1 VGGGRLAGEKDLM
14 QRIQTTL
21 GATARAKGGNATS
34 FAVPWPTDVEVV
46 DGGMAEELSMEL
58 DPSRPKFAQIDI
70 QIHPSP
76 TSLNWTLFHHAHGD
90 LWNIIGSGIRKLGLT
105 VNETGLHLRIEE
117 IELVDR
123 KKSLLFLTAD
133 PDAILRFLGL
143 REEVYWREFD
153 GRWALFRFVAEG
165 RFFWVDD
172 GEGLNGK
179 EEDEEGRERGNAVL
193 TTEQTLLATSKKKL
207 KHNDRKRMAQRPLF
221 AAWIEEFLP
230 WARQQTPSLYP
241 TTPLARE
248 DVKEIAFSTFGP
260 GVREEFSVRVKAWRS
275 DRQNDD
281 VWRRLIK
288 GGVPVD
294 VDGGPE
300 FRAAAVRGLKR
311 LIFPEAGSMA
321 SGSTETGIEKGGVEI
336 TKPFR
341 NEDGTFDMEAVE
353 EFVRVNWR
361 RVGEVEMRYLRERS
375 EMRMRE
381 KMEQRENKNGKVA
394 VAPAGT
400 TEGGE

>member
-1 VGGGRLAGEKDLM
+1 
-14 QRIQTTL
+14 
-21 GATARAKGGNATS
+21 
-34 FAVPWPTDVEVV
+34 
-46 DGGMAEELSMEL
+46 
-58 DPSRPKFAQIDI
+58 
-70 QIHPSP
+70 
-76 TSLNWTLFHHAHGD
+76 
-90 LWNIIGSGIRKLGLT
+90 
-105 VNETGLHLRIEE
+105 
-117 IELVDR
+117 
-123 KKSLLFLTAD
+123 
-133 PDAILRFLGL
+133 
-143 REEVYWREFD
+143 
-153 GRWALFRFVAEG
+153 
-165 RFFWVDD
+165 
-172 GEGLNGK
+172 
-179 EEDEEGRERGNAVL
+179 VL